1 MNIYSFR
8 LVFYTIFTK
17 KSLYKFK
24 SDFILT
30 SIIKNNI
37 HLLPNLILIL
47 TYHIYFFYIILVDE
61 ILEYCNDF
69 WKCYN
74 INNRKLSFFY
84 QIYIITFTSF
94 KWSSIFLQGSLIIFA
109 ISNKIFNENSY
120 YYDNNNSMYFFT
132 I

>member
-69 WKCYN
+69 
-74 INNRKLSFFY
+74 
-84 QIYIITFTSF
+84 
-94 KWSSIFLQGSLIIFA
+94 
-109 ISNKIFNENSY
+109 
-120 YYDNNNSMYFFT
+120 
-132 I
+132 